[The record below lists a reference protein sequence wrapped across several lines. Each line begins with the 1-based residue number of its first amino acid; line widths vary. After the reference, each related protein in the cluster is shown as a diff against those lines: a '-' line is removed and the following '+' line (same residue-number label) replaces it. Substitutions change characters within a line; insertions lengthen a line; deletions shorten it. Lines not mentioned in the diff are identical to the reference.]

1 MPTLYNGSD
10 GCSTTNHAGGPSD
23 NNKGVK
29 TIEVLL
35 YNMASM
41 LAGVAVG
48 YDVRLSNVSPIHPK
62 LYPKRLEN
70 FQFHEKL
77 LFFFPNEKKMIHDN
91 FFRSEEETEED
102 STRFMYGEHSRSTG
116 PPLYPHNTYHGY
128 NHHQRTPLAQANFKP
143 LKFTDSP
150 MNNYNSTG
158 HNSIVD
164 GENVSQDDEVCTLYI
179 SHPFGIMHPTT

>member
-1 MPTLYNGSD
+1 M
-10 GCSTTNHAGGPSD
+10 
-23 NNKGVK
+23 KK
-29 TIEVLL
+29 QF
-35 YNMASM
+35 
-41 LAGVAVG
+41 
-48 YDVRLSNVSPIHPK
+48 IH
-62 LYPKRLEN
+62 N
-70 FQFHEKL
+70 I
-77 LFFFPNEKKMIHDN
+77 FF

-179 SHPFGIMHPTT
+179 SHPFGVVNGLPVRFLEKAGLGFDFTKTQFTGTVLGLKK